1 MGFTKENREELSK
14 LIELVESNLDLV
26 KSEENFENV
35 LKILVEISDKT
46 REFVL
51 NEQSEFIFCL
61 LYTSEAADD

>member
-14 LIELVESNLDLV
+14 IIELVESNLDLV

-51 NEQSEFIFCL
+51 NEQSEFIFF
-61 LYTSEAADD
+61 S

>member
-1 MGFTKENREELSK
+1 MKNGGGKMGFTKENREELSK
-14 LIELVESNLDLV
+14 IIELVESNLDLV

-51 NEQSEFIFCL
+51 NEQSEFIFF
-61 LYTSEAADD
+61 S

>member
-51 NEQSEFIFCL
+51 NEQSEFIFF
-61 LYTSEAADD
+61 S